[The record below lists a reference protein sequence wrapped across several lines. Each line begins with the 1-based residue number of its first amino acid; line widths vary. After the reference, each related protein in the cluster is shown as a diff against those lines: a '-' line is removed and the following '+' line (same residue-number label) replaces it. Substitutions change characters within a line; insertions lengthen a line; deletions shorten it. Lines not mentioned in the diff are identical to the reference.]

1 MSASDITVIN
11 PLGAPMRGSTHVP
24 GDKSISHRAVLF
36 SAMAEGTSR
45 VSGVLDSADV
55 RSSIG
60 AVRALGAQVSLEN
73 SLTAAWPAASPAG
86 GRRPLA
92 AGGTHRLRQLRH
104 HGAPAH
110 GHPGTVAHP
119 RHAYPAML
127 RCRSAPCAALPRR
140 S

>member
-60 AVRALGAQVSLEN
+60 AVRALGAQVSLEKQPDG
-73 SLTAAWPAASPAG
+73 SLAG
-86 GRRPLA
+86 GITGWGA
-92 AGGTHRLRQLRH
+92 AGPSQ
-104 HGAPAH
+104 PED
-110 GHPGTVAHP
+110 PID
-119 RHAYPAML
+119 ML
-127 RCRSAPCAALPRR
+127 TL
-140 S
+140 

>member
-55 RSSIG
+55 RSGPS
-60 AVRALGAQVSLEN
+60 
-73 SLTAAWPAASPAG
+73 AS
-86 GRRPLA
+86 
-92 AGGTHRLRQLRH
+92 RLR
-104 HGAPAH
+104 A
-110 GHPGTVAHP
+110 T
-119 RHAYPAML
+119 L
-127 RCRSAPCAALPRR
+127 RCRSAPCAASPRR
-140 S
+140 L